1 MQSVVYRSHAQELLP
16 ANSDVNK
23 EETVLPANQNVNK
36 LPPIP
41 TKNISY
47 KRPIPLDGSVRINA
61 IIKLT
66 LTSHVWS
73 QFRGKNK
80 IHMVRCDITF
90 THLKKQKTKC
100 VVVQKSVVFIRTG
113 FNHWA

>member
-66 LTSHVWS
+66 LTSHVRKMLL
-73 QFRGKNK
+73 FLAVIVIFFMAANR
-80 IHMVRCDITF
+80 
-90 THLKKQKTKC
+90 
-100 VVVQKSVVFIRTG
+100 
-113 FNHWA
+113 